1 MSNDTTV
8 KVAVRVRPF
17 NGREKDM
24 GSELIIRTQSNGN
37 CWITDPDTKKEK
49 EFGFDY
55 AYWSHDGFVPTT
67 YADEYMKPDGPNSK
81 YDD

>member
-1 MSNDTTV
+1 MSDSSV

-24 GSELIIRTQSNGN
+24 GAKLIIRMSTNGTV
-37 CWITDPDTKKEK
+37 WITNPEDGKEK
-49 EFGFDY
+49 EYGFDY
-55 AYWSHDGFVPTT
+55 AYWSHDGMKPTT
-67 YADEYMKPDGPNSK
+67 YADEYMSPDGPNSP